1 MAVPIVLLRRHRAAT
16 LGKALKNAPP
26 PPRRTTSSKGIPIA
40 NPTVQPSLF
49 SVRDSASPSAST
61 SLSSSSSTVT
71 SGDNFNGALQCAKA
85 FGIATALVGVGAFV
99 SVWGVRR
106 YMGVETTQEFADRM
120 RLAVLTRLPVLSS
133 RIHRPPEPE
142 DGDALLPP
150 PQAILS
156 ESSAT
161 PSTSAQPTSDEWSW
175 AAAEQRLRVAFEK
188 HGFTGWVAAAMQE
201 LEAEGRVERAKRGHA

>member
-1 MAVPIVLLRRHRAAT
+1 MAISTAAMAVPIVLLRRHRAAT

-40 NPTVQPSLF
+40 NPTAQPSLF

-106 YMGVETTQEFADRM
+106 YMAVETVRSVFSEYSRAG
-120 RLAVLTRLPVLSS
+120 LSM
-133 RIHRPPEPE
+133 PPICRHKSLQTEC
-142 DGDALLPP
+142 A
-150 PQAILS
+150 
-156 ESSAT
+156 
-161 PSTSAQPTSDEWSW
+161 
-175 AAAEQRLRVAFEK
+175 
-188 HGFTGWVAAAMQE
+188 
-201 LEAEGRVERAKRGHA
+201 